1 MLVIKEPVLS
11 GEITD
16 ATIPIHL
23 GCTLA
28 HNAAIRLLC
37 TRPVLR
43 RCAYSTLQATHST
56 KPQPPALP
64 MLNGRKFQNLSKS
77 DGIEPKPEPQATL
90 KWTERVAVAFVN
102 FVDFEL

>member
-16 ATIPIHL
+16 ATIPVHL

-28 HNAAIRLLC
+28 YNAAIRLLC

-43 RCAYSTLQATHST
+43 RCAYSNFTTNTIHKATA
-56 KPQPPALP
+56 PRPANVEWVQIP
-64 MLNGRKFQNLSKS
+64 KFVGKRRNRAETRTAGNIKMDRKGGRGF
-77 DGIEPKPEPQATL
+77 
-90 KWTERVAVAFVN
+90 R
-102 FVDFEL
+102 ELCCF